1 MKRVCVFAGSNV
13 GLSPEYEQKAIQ
25 LGKLIA
31 SKDFELVYGGSKIG
45 LMGRVADA
53 VLAAGGKVTG
63 VMPQNL
69 FKGEMVHSGLTE
81 LHEVGNMHERKA
93 LMSELAD
100 SYIALPGGLGTFE
113 ELFEVISWSQLGIHK
128 KPVGVLNVLS
138 FYQPIAE
145 MLKQAV
151 ESGFMQETN
160 LGLVIF
166 EEEPELLINKIINY
180 IPPKQVNK
188 WNELI

>member
-1 MKRVCVFAGSNV
+1 
-13 GLSPEYEQKAIQ
+13 
-25 LGKLIA
+25 
-31 SKDFELVYGGSKIG
+31 
-45 LMGRVADA
+45 
-53 VLAAGGKVTG
+53 
-63 VMPQNL
+63 
-69 FKGEMVHSGLTE
+69 
-81 LHEVGNMHERKA
+81 
-93 LMSELAD
+93 
-100 SYIALPGGLGTFE
+100 LPGGLGTFE

-128 KPVGVLNVLS
+128 KPVGVLNVLG

-166 EEEPELLINKIINY
+166 EEEPELLVNKLLNY

-188 WNELI
+188 WNELT